1 MPTQIEENIL
11 KELEIDQLPEE
22 RQEEVLTAMTEAVLK
37 RLMLR
42 LIGAMSEEQRKQFE
56 EIANAGDQA
65 KISQFLEA
73 NVPNYETTIKEE
85 VASFKKDMQ
94 ATVDSLLA

>member
-11 KELEIDQLPEE
+11 QELGIADLPSE

-42 LIGAMSEEQRKQFE
+42 LIGAMGEEQKKQFE
-56 EIANAGDQA
+56 EIANAGDQE
-65 KISQFLEA
+65 KISQFLAA
-73 NVPNYETTIKEE
+73 NISNYETLIKEE

-94 ATVDSLLA
+94 ATVDALLV